1 MKAAP
6 ILLLFLISASFG
18 QTDSASKSHSATL
31 SVELRTS
38 STRVHLSDDMVLTVL
53 FRSPDQDTTI
63 WNALGWGPAVGL
75 FLHVWDSSGHEVENS
90 FAPFFHPLPPDLTGR
105 NALITI
111 GGNVFAGFDDRI
123 QVKSLF
129 PKPGQYRLYCGYL
142 PPLSRHY
149 FQGQTIWGKEDGPV
163 GSAPISVLVEE

>member
-6 ILLLFLISASFG
+6 ILFLLLVSASFG
-18 QTDSASKSHSATL
+18 QTDSASKSHSPALTM
-31 SVELRTS
+31 ELRTS
-38 STRVHLSDDMVLTVL
+38 SNRVHLSDDIVLTVV
-53 FRSPDQDTTI
+53 FRSPDEITI
-63 WNALGWGPAVGL
+63 WNALGWGASVGL
-75 FLHVWDSSGHEVENS
+75 YLHVWDSSGHEVENG
-90 FAPFFHPLPPDLTGR
+90 FAPFFHPLPPDLNGK

-123 QVKSLF
+123 QVKTLF
-129 PKPGQYRLYCGYL
+129 PKPGRYRLYCGYS

-149 FQGQTIWGKEDGPV
+149 FQGQTIWGKEDGLV

>member
-1 MKAAP
+1 MKGAA
-6 ILLLFLISASFG
+6 ILLLLLIGASFR
-18 QTDSASKSHSATL
+18 QTDSASKPFSATL
-31 SVELRTS
+31 KVELRTS
-38 STRVHLSDDMVLTVL
+38 STRVNLGDDMVLTVL
-53 FRSPDQDTTI
+53 IRSPAEDVTI
-63 WNALGWGPAVGL
+63 WNALGWGTSAGL
-75 FLHVWDSSGHEVENS
+75 FLHVWDSSGHEVENG
-90 FAPFFHPLPPDLTGR
+90 FAPFFHPLPPDLTGK

-129 PKPGQYRLYCGYL
+129 PKPGRYSLYCGYL

-163 GSAPISVLVEE
+163 ESAPISVLVEE